1 MRIQA
6 PVALALL
13 FFLAAP
19 FAVRSQSASSLV
31 ERRFAQAA
39 DSLRGVI
46 VSTRQTQRAF
56 LQAMRSVQC
65 DSTERWGFT
74 ERVMEVRMGTI
85 AHIDTLLTLN
95 ERLLAE
101 DPQARLFPAFD
112 ALDPAE
118 RMLTALDKAMAELL
132 ALCFDGSCRQNI
144 DQRHRSLVKDRSM
157 QDRVLN
163 NFYNVPASALNAV
176 LLKYTAEVEQATLV
190 VLESH
195 AGQCP

>member
-19 FAVRSQSASSLV
+19 FAVRSQSASNLV

-46 VSTRQTQRAF
+46 ASTQQTQRAI

-65 DSTERWGFT
+65 DSSERWGFT

-95 ERLLAE
+95 ERLLSK

-132 ALCFDGSCRQNI
+132 ALCFDGICRQNI